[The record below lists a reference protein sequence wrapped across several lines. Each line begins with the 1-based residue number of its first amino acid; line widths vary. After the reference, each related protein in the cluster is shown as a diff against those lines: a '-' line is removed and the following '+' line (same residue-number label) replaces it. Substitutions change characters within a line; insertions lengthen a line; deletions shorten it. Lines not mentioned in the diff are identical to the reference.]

1 MAKNQL
7 EQYFGKDYKSNPQLI
22 GLTAEQKS
30 NFTLIVKKAKERGI
44 TSNHAI
50 AGLLGI
56 VSKESSFKAT
66 TEGSYRKTKPA
77 RIRSVFGNPR
87 TTNYTDSEIEAF
99 NKDDVTFFDF
109 AYGYI
114 AKRSKYANG
123 KNYDT
128 LGNDNPGDGFGY
140 RGRGFNQLTFKNIY
154 KKRGDGTGLDL
165 VNNPELLQQ
174 PEPAAAVLI
183 DYYLNSFSHLS
194 DDVAKKAG
202 VTKKQ
207 NSLATINSITSIET
221 AVDMFYLATM
231 GNMVMQ
237 NYNKILKFKSG
248 SVLNTDGSISF
259 PNDNLSGYTK
269 ARNRAPY
276 FFQILTGNKLPD
288 TLPTSNPPSDTQ
300 KKEVPPAEERPVE
313 TIEQQSSG
321 EENTTSNPEPRNE
334 DFNPVQLTQLF
345 PPTIKPN
352 PITLD
357 AQTTNKR
364 QRRDFLTGL
373 GTAPLV
379 YYNGI
384 HIEYKDM
391 NYFELYHEGILPA
404 IKITFIDRNGIFK
417 ENGFPM
423 DDTTISIF
431 LYSRS
436 KRLRSIN
443 MDFKISNFKDLGQ
456 NEFTI
461 MGIVNVPE
469 IFLRKFKSYSKKT
482 SFEALQDLA
491 KECELGFCS
500 NISNSN
506 DKMTWINTGFPNYQ
520 FIDNIVKNSYL
531 SDESFLNCYIDFYY
545 NLCYVDVEKE
555 LSRNNELDKMIISDG
570 KNEFSS
576 NPDQDEDV
584 APLILSTDYSVKGTN
599 AFISE
604 YVVTNKST
612 QISLNKAYLTKTKF
626 YDSKSKELLIFD
638 VDSITS
644 EGDKTIIMKGKP
656 GDENFFKN
664 NVSNIWVGK
673 LDKFDDEGNAHSNFN
688 YSLIQNQIN
697 IDEISKISIDI
708 KIPTPN
714 FNVYILQKIY
724 LALIKQK
731 PGINQT
737 SLRYKRLVGN
747 WLSTNISFVFD
758 GSAFFQKINLIKR
771 ELEMDEYEK
780 EASASGQSQNKNNT
794 EDFQDNQN
802 ELSPNDEAPNN
813 PAPVTNNSNNP
824 TESPAGQKPST
835 TSTDAPDN
843 NLIPQPGVNTKLVYV
858 TRSGSK
864 YIIDSSQG
872 LAGKRLK
879 KIITDLTNYLKSNGY
894 PDAYLISNGIMRDLT
909 ASSKGG
915 GARAAGSLHGSGL
928 ALDIGYKG
936 GPSKYD
942 NKKGWVGPEMTLT
955 GGKKSKWETISD
967 NKNLASDTQLVK
979 TIWSWVKTQN
989 DITWGA
995 EWGGSNLEQGI
1006 VKGHGITEFHH
1017 FEIKK
1022 SFIKQYW
1029 QPWEGDLK
1037 SLGFSSN
1044 DLVTTNELGKL
1055 YKKLV

>member
-1 MAKNQL
+1 MAKSEL
-7 EQYFGKDYKSNPQLI
+7 ERYFGKDYKSNPKLD
-22 GLTAEQKS
+22 GLDAEQKS
-30 NFTLIVKKAKERGI
+30 NFTIIVNMAKEKGI
-44 TSNHAI
+44 TNNVAI
-50 AGLLGI
+50 AGILSI
-56 VSKESSFKAT
+56 VSKESAFEIKTA
-66 TEGSYRKTKPA
+66 EASYKNTSAK
-77 RIRSVFGNPR
+77 RIRDVFGNKPR
-87 TTNYTDSEIEAF
+87 FVKYTDKEIDTFKVDEI
-99 NKDDVTFFDF
+99 KWWDVV
-109 AYGYI
+109 YGYI
-114 AKRSKYANG
+114 AKQNG
-123 KNYDT
+123 YDS
-128 LGNDNPGDGFGY
+128 LGNDNPGDGFRY
-140 RGRGFNQLTFKNIY
+140 RGRGFNGLTFKSGY
-154 KKRGDGTGLDL
+154 KKYGTKIGTDL
-165 VNNPELLQQ
+165 VANPDVLNNDPKLS
-174 PEPAAAVLI
+174 ASILI
-183 DYYLNSFSHLS
+183 EYFFESFKGLS
-194 DDVAKKAG
+194 TEVAKSAG
-202 VTKKQ
+202 ITKRE
-207 NSLATINSITSIET
+207 SALATINSITKIET
-221 AVDMFYLATM
+221 SVDMFYLATS
-231 GNMVMQ
+231 GLMVMQ
-237 NYNKILKFKSG
+237 NYNKVLKFKSG
-248 SVLNTDGSISF
+248 SIFNADGSISF
-259 PNDNLSGYTK
+259 PNQGSGVGAGYAR

-276 FFQILTGNKLPD
+276 FYQILTGNKLPD

-300 KKEVPPAEERPVE
+300 KKEVPPAEEKPEE
-313 TIEQQSSG
+313 TIQQPSSG
-321 EENTTSNPEPRNE
+321 EENAKTSDQKNE

-345 PPTIKPN
+345 PPTIKPS

-364 QRRDFLTGL
+364 QRKDFLTGL

-417 ENGFPM
+417 ENGFPV

-461 MGIVNVPE
+461 VGIANIPE

-555 LSRNNELDKMIISDG
+555 LTRNNELDKMIISDG
-570 KNEFSS
+570 KNEFTN
-576 NPDQDEDV
+576 NPEQDEDIV
-584 APLILSTDYSVKGTN
+584 PLILSTDYSTKETN

-644 EGDKTIIMKGKP
+644 QGDKTIIMKGKP

-664 NVSNIWVGK
+664 NISNIWVGK

-708 KIPTPN
+708 KLPTPN

-724 LALIKQK
+724 LALLKQK
-731 PGINQT
+731 PGLTHT

-747 WLSTNISFVFD
+747 WLTTSISFVFD
-758 GSAFFQKINLIKR
+758 GSAFFQKITLIKR
-771 ELEMDEYEK
+771 ELEMDDYEK
-780 EASASGQSQNKNNT
+780 EASASGQSQRRNNT

-802 ELSPNDEAPNN
+802 ELSPNDEVPNN
-813 PAPVTNNSNNP
+813 PEQFDPNSDNP
-824 TESPAGQKPST
+824 SKDEPLTPDPKGNYITIEQLSNISGVKKIKLKNIIGPLNT
-835 TSTDAPDN
+835 T
-843 NLIPQPGVNTKLVYV
+843 LKKYKINTKLRLSHFLAQVLHESGGFQFF
-858 TRSGSK
+858 TELASGSAYEGRK
-864 YIIDSSQG
+864 DLGNTQPGDGVRFKGRGAIQITGRANYQKLSKDLGYDFIKDPKKLSEMPWAIESAGWFWNLRNLNSLADKNDFLNITKRINGGTNG
-872 LAGKRLK
+872 LSDRR
-879 KIITDLTNYLKSNGY
+879 NYL
-894 PDAYLISNGIMRDLT
+894 AQAT
-909 ASSKGG
+909 AEFNSVVPGKNN
-915 GARAAGSLHGSGL
+915 SLV
-928 ALDIGYKG
+928 A
-936 GPSKYD
+936 
-942 NKKGWVGPEMTLT
+942 
-955 GGKKSKWETISD
+955 
-967 NKNLASDTQLVK
+967 
-979 TIWSWVKTQN
+979 
-989 DITWGA
+989 
-995 EWGGSNLEQGI
+995 
-1006 VKGHGITEFHH
+1006 
-1017 FEIKK
+1017 
-1022 SFIKQYW
+1022 
-1029 QPWEGDLK
+1029 
-1037 SLGFSSN
+1037 
-1044 DLVTTNELGKL
+1044 
-1055 YKKLV
+1055 